1 MLGIGESSHVI
12 YFSHRKNFD
21 VFWFLC
27 GRTSLVGPQ
36 FLSFGVVSFL
46 VALDMTRMLRDFL
59 DLALKVGNLV
69 GDEIP
74 FIWSTPQG
82 TLVCESG
89 EAKELERSLIDNWCP
104 FTAVSIHARGQN
116 VFHNIAT
123 NSCHVQLL

>member
-1 MLGIGESSHVI
+1 MFFGSSVA
-12 YFSHRKNFD
+12 
-21 VFWFLC
+21 
-27 GRTSLVGPQ
+27 GTSLVGPQ

-89 EAKELERSLIDNWCP
+89 GAKELERSLIDNWCP
-104 FTAVSIHARGQN
+104 FTVVSIHGRGQN

-123 NSCHVQLL
+123 NSCHAQLL